1 MNKIILIG
9 GAPTVGK
16 SFIARKVSEELK
28 LPWISTDGIREM
40 MRKITNKKDF
50 PNLFH
55 FNDKKI
61 TAEKYL
67 TTHTPQQI
75 VDSENAESRD
85 VWKGV
90 EAIVDTDY
98 VWKDYI
104 IEGVAVIP
112 ELVNIIDTKNHE
124 IKPVFLVDEN
134 EERVRD
140 VIYKRGLWDNAD
152 TYSDKVKEIEV
163 QWVDLFNKYIKL
175 EADKYGYKVYKI
187 DERGFFIKNL
197 LVELR
202 GWVRYNYSQ

>member
-50 PNLFH
+50 PGLFH
-55 FNDKKI
+55 FNDEKI

-67 TTHTPQQI
+67 STHTPQQI
-75 VDSENAESRD
+75 VDSQNAESKD

-98 VWKDYI
+98 VWKDYV

-112 ELVNIIDTKNHE
+112 ELVNKIDAAKHE
-124 IKPVFLVDEN
+124 IKPIFLVDEN
-134 EERVRD
+134 EERVRET
-140 VIYKRGLWDNAD
+140 VYTRGLWDNAD
-152 TYSDKVKEIEV
+152 TYSDEVKEIEV
-163 QWVDLFNKYIKL
+163 QWVDLFNKYIKS
-175 EADKYGYKVYKI
+175 ETDKHGYTVYKI
-187 DERGFFIKNL
+187 DEREPFIENL
-197 LVELR
+197 IVELR
-202 GWVRYNYSQ
+202 GWLKM